1 MAVNNNKKYTTMK
14 SKLFIIGVL
23 VNLFIGF
30 AGIAYAQQSANN
42 SNSTSSEVSAM
53 AFEKTV
59 HDFGTFNEAD
69 GKVETVFVFKNT
81 SKENLVVSRVQA
93 SCGCTTPDW
102 SKEPIAPG
110 KKGFVKASYNPAGRP
125 GNFNKS
131 VTVTSNQGT
140 QVLYIKGQV
149 VPKAN

>member
-1 MAVNNNKKYTTMK
+1 M
-14 SKLFIIGVL
+14 
-23 VNLFIGF
+23 
-30 AGIAYAQQSANN
+30 
-42 SNSTSSEVSAM
+42 
-53 AFEKTV
+53 
-59 HDFGTFNEAD
+59 
-69 GKVETVFVFKNT
+69 
-81 SKENLVVSRVQA
+81 QA

>member
-1 MAVNNNKKYTTMK
+1 MK
-14 SKLFIIGVL
+14 SKLFIFGVL

-30 AGIAYAQQSANN
+30 TGIALAQQDASS
-42 SNSTSSEVSAM
+42 SNQAAGSGIT
-53 AFEKTV
+53 FEKTV
-59 HDFGTFNEAD
+59 HDFGTFNEED
-69 GKVETVFVFKNT
+69 GKVETVFVFQNT

-110 KKGFVKASYNPAGRP
+110 KKGYVKASYNPAGRP

-131 VTVTSNQGT
+131 ITVTTNQGS
-140 QVLYIKGQV
+140 QVLYIRGQV

>member
-1 MAVNNNKKYTTMK
+1 MK
-14 SKLFIIGVL
+14 SKLVIIGV
-23 VNLFIGF
+23 VINLLIGF
-30 AGIAYAQQSANN
+30 TGVALAQQDGSNTSQSA
-42 SNSTSSEVSAM
+42 SSGV
-53 AFEKTV
+53 AFEKTI

-69 GKVETVFVFKNT
+69 GKVETVFVFTNT
-81 SKENLVVSRVQA
+81 SKENIVVTRVQA

-131 VTVTSNQGT
+131 ITVTTNQGS
-140 QVLYIKGQV
+140 QVLYIRGQV
-149 VPKAN
+149 VPVSAN

>member
-1 MAVNNNKKYTTMK
+1 MK
-14 SKLFIIGVL
+14 SKLFIVGVL
-23 VNLFIGF
+23 VNLLIGVT
-30 AGIAYAQQSANN
+30 GIAFAQQESV
-42 SNSTSSEVSAM
+42 SSFPAGTVAGLN
-53 AFEKTV
+53 FEKTT
-59 HDFGTFNEAD
+59 HDFGTFNEVD
-69 GKVETVFVFKNT
+69 GRVETVFVFQNT

-110 KKGFVKASYNPAGRP
+110 KKGFVKVSYNPAGRP

-131 VTVTSNQGT
+131 ATVSTNLGS

-149 VPKAN
+149 VPVAKPAK